1 VKGQPL
7 DAPDA
12 HRLLSTQFISN
23 QPQQSGQWIEFNVL
37 VIKHKTQQRG
47 SLNVN
52 FSPQPAV
59 SDWLKGD
66 RPNLG
71 FLISG
76 LHNFN
81 GPYEQHQPMLVV
93 KYDSYVKGLY
103 KIFSIYYIEMIS
115 SKI

>member
-23 QPQQSGQWIEFNVL
+23 QPHQSGQWIEFNVL
-37 VIKHKTQQRG
+37 VIKHKTQQIG

-93 KYDSYVKGLY
+93 KYDSYVKG
-103 KIFSIYYIEMIS
+103 M
-115 SKI
+115 